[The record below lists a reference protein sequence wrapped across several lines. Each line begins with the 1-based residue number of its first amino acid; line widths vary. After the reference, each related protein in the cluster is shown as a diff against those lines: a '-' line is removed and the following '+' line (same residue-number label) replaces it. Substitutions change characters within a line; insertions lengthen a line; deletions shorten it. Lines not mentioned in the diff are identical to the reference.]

1 LPDWVKKTWAGL
13 FLWLSENSV
22 NRHLATL
29 PLGTLLTTWLLIKI
43 TGTGAQWWS
52 KPADLIAAG
61 QAVPF
66 GAVLYSSLV
75 LLLEGGA
82 KLLFFALAQ
91 RKGEIEKRRQEG
103 EQRERDRW
111 TAWNKRRMDA
121 EANDEDFDEPPPSGT
136 TCLVTSK

>member
-1 LPDWVKKTWAGL
+1 MPDWIKKTWAGL

-29 PLGTLLTTWLLIKI
+29 SLGTLLTTWLLIKI

-66 GAVLYSSLV
+66 GAVLYSSIV

-91 RKGEIEKRRQEG
+91 RKGEIERRRQEG
-103 EQRERDRW
+103 KQRERDRW

-121 EANDEDFDEPPPSGT
+121 DEDFDEPPPSET
-136 TCLVTSK
+136 TLLATSK